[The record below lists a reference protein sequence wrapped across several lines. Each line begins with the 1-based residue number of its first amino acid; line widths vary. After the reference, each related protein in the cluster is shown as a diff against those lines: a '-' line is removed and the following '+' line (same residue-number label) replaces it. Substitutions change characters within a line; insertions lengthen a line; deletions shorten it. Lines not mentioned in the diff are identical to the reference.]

1 MRCNLETLGQA
12 LAATYEKRGGANVIA
27 DYEKTLSAVRKD
39 EGLTK
44 LWARYLET
52 HSYAASIE
60 VPETCDSVTKAMGV
74 IKAYLR

>member
-1 MRCNLETLGQA
+1 M
-12 LAATYEKRGGANVIA
+12 AATYEKRGGANVIA

-60 VPETCDSVTKAMGV
+60 FPETCDSVTKAMGV